1 MVFTSFDMYKKN
13 QFFYNTHGNYKN
25 INLLA
30 KNKYKK
36 SLLTYNKILSKKWL
50 WSYASAYSGSF
61 FWLCGLRNTFLITVI
76 SLWDQDQTRN
86 KTCQQTFFRKRI
98 SMLTDL
104 KVSSL
109 LRKCVFCARSEL
121 TGKWDSMELKLSFW
135 NSKLKYIN
143 R

>member
-1 MVFTSFDMYKKN
+1 MVITFLTMYVKS

-36 SLLTYNKILSKKWL
+36 SLLMYNKILSKKMIMVL
-50 WSYASAYSGSF
+50 RLCLLGKFLLTMWSQKYVFDHCNQSMGSGPN
-61 FWLCGLRNTFLITVI
+61 WKQN
-76 SLWDQDQTRN
+76 
-86 KTCQQTFFRKRI
+86 

-109 LRKCVFCARSEL
+109 VRKCVFCARSEL
-121 TGKWDSMELKLSFW
+121 TGKWDSMELKLSF
-135 NSKLKYIN
+135 
-143 R
+143 